1 MRENIVETWAYYHLP
16 VAHHK
21 HLKSTNMLERFHQ
34 EIKHRTLVVRIFPNA
49 PSYLQLVRAPLA
61 AGTPTCSLEF
71 RFETRCCTIP
81 VGSRTDPS
89 PV

>member
-49 PSYLQLVRAPLA
+49 PSYLRLVR
-61 AGTPTCSLEF
+61 
-71 RFETRCCTIP
+71 
-81 VGSRTDPS
+81 DPS
-89 PV
+89 VWCGGLLTPRYRCFWARWAYTC

>member
-34 EIKHRTLVVRIFPNA
+34 EIKHSTRHCHVKCSNLDLVISV
-49 PSYLQLVRAPLA
+49 
-61 AGTPTCSLEF
+61 
-71 RFETRCCTIP
+71 
-81 VGSRTDPS
+81 
-89 PV
+89 